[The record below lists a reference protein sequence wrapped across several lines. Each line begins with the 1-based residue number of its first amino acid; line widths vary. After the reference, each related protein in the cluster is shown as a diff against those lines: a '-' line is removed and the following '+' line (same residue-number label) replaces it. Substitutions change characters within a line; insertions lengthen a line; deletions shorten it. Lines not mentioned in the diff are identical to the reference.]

1 MGEPARFGKIRSYSQ
16 EDASGLS
23 HDSLMDDAEVA
34 RMKRSMK
41 DDAIPRASTDVSD
54 QILNPQANGARKQVG

>member
-1 MGEPARFGKIRSYSQ
+1 MGDNRLRGPARCQ
-16 EDASGLS
+16 EVAATHDASGLS

-41 DDAIPRASTDVSD
+41 DDAIPRASTGVSD
-54 QILNPQANGARKQVG
+54 QVLLPP

>member
-1 MGEPARFGKIRSYSQ
+1 
-16 EDASGLS
+16 
-23 HDSLMDDAEVA
+23 MDDAEVA

-54 QILNPQANGARKQVG
+54 QILNPQANIARKQVG